1 MNLTIKKRSHPK
13 HRELHRSVGSISFY
27 TSAVILTYLA
37 FTYVF
42 FLNFIFGGGDYLLSL
57 NHIALICFLAL
68 TQWKRTFSIPHG
80 GVLLFGIFIA
90 YILVVKLIHS
100 FEFGEFRFKSEIIF
114 ILANFCIGYILT
126 LNLKKFNPVEQRR
139 YAYLYYLITGII
151 VAVFI
156 YYYVGT
162 DKYERIFIG
171 YPDTFHDSYQT
182 LSAYLFRFLLV
193 GIVLYALSRN
203 EPQSSGP
210 WKYIFLVAIIFGII
224 SLLSI
229 SKKEVALFLFLA
241 FALYI
246 DGSKHKTLAI
256 ALVSLVISLIVPFLG
271 DISFTFI
278 SSVER
283 SFSSRSSIISEEFN
297 YLLENAGIMG
307 SPYIYEQMGM
317 NYPHSFTLSML
328 ISYGY
333 FGVILSWSCILF
345 SLYMLWQKYRNKMLF
360 IVVLVIFS
368 MTNIAT
374 HFDYMVFWFLLGL
387 ISPIMVASR
396 PLGQTQVLT
405 R

>member
-42 FLNFIFGGGDYLLSL
+42 FLNFIFGGGDYLLPL
-57 NHIALICFLAL
+57 NHIALICFLVI
-68 TQWKRTFSIPHG
+68 TQWKRRFPVPHG
-80 GVLLFGIFIA
+80 GIVLFGIFIA
-90 YILVVKLIHS
+90 YILVNKLIQS
-100 FEFGEFRFKSEIIF
+100 FKFGEFSFKSEIVF

-126 LNLKKFNPVEQRR
+126 LNLKKINPVEQRR
-139 YAYLYYLITGII
+139 FAYLYYLITGII
-151 VAVFI
+151 VVVFI
-156 YYYVGT
+156 YNYVGT

-210 WKYIFLVAIIFGII
+210 WKYIFLVAVIFGII

-241 FALYI
+241 FTLYI
-246 DGSKHKTLAI
+246 DSSKHKALAI
-256 ALVSLVISLIVPFLG
+256 AFFSLIISLIVHFLS
-271 DISFTFI
+271 DILFTFI

-283 SFSSRSSIISEEFN
+283 SFSTRLAIISEEFN
-297 YLLENAGIMG
+297 YLMENAGIMG
-307 SPYIYEQMGM
+307 SPYIYEQMDM
-317 NYPHSFTLSML
+317 NYPHSFLLSML

-333 FGVILSWSCILF
+333 FGVILSWSCVTF
-345 SLYMLWQKYRNKMLF
+345 SLYMLWKNNRNKVLF
-360 IVVLVIFS
+360 IVVMAIFS